1 MQEEKAQVR
10 RNRIKKGL
18 VLLFW
23 LCLWQL
29 AALLID
35 NFLLAAGPI
44 ETVRALIREA
54 KVLSFWQTVGITLIK
69 LLAGFLLALIVGF
82 LLGILS
88 YRWPLV
94 GELLA
99 PLMLLTKAVPVASFV
114 VILLIWWG
122 AGRLSMAI
130 SFLVA
135 LPMIYVNVREGLGST
150 DKKLLQMAEVFH
162 LSFWSRCFYLYRPAL
177 QPFLEGTL
185 ETALSMGIKAGVAAE
200 IIGIPKFS
208 IGGELY
214 LSKIY
219 LDTAG
224 VFAWT
229 FVVIVLSFLSE
240 KTVLFLW
247 KKFCEWNPKTG
258 APTGKVIWQ
267 DGEIDGS
274 LVFQNVCKSYREK
287 EVLSHVDME
296 LKRDGIYCLMAPSGT
311 GKTTLFHILAGIVKA
326 DEGSILAALKKPERE
341 DTPAKPQVSNGYT
354 VSNGYNVAKGYT
366 VSKGYN
372 VAMVFQ
378 DDRLLE
384 GISALQNVELVCNE
398 PEKAMLILEEL
409 LPGED
414 IDQPVKNLSGGMRR
428 RVCIARALA
437 AKSDILLLDEP
448 FNGLDEQNRNRAIE
462 VILRHREHRLLLA
475 ATHEKEDVGKLGGE
489 ILSL

>member
-1 MQEEKAQVR
+1 MQEEKAHAR
-10 RNRIKKGL
+10 KNWIKKGI

-29 AALLID
+29 AALLIH
-35 NFLLAAGPI
+35 NSLLAAGPI

-54 KVLSFWQTVGITLIK
+54 VVVSFWQTVGVTLMK
-69 LLAGFLLALIVGF
+69 FLAGFLLALFLGI
-82 LLGILS
+82 LLGIIS
-88 YRWPLV
+88 YRRPLV

-99 PLMLLTKAVPVASFV
+99 PLMLLAKAVPVASFV

-135 LPMIYVNVREGLGST
+135 LPIIYVNVREGLGST
-150 DKKLLQMAEVFH
+150 DKKLLEMAEVFR
-162 LSFWSRCFYLYRPAL
+162 LPFWSRCFYVYRPAL
-177 QPFLEGTL
+177 RPFLEGTL

-229 FVVIVLSFLSE
+229 FVVIVLSFLLE
-240 KTVLFLW
+240 KAVLFLW
-247 KKFCEWNPKTG
+247 KRFCEWNPKTG
-258 APTGKVIWQ
+258 APVCKDMQ
-267 DGEIDGS
+267 HDGAVLDS
-274 LVFQNVCKSYREK
+274 LEFMDVCKSYREK
-287 EVLSHVDME
+287 AVLQHVNMK

-311 GKTTLFHILAGIVKA
+311 GKTTLLRILAGLIKA
-326 DEGSILAALKKPERE
+326 DEGRILTGRDEPGQECGER
-341 DTPAKPQVSNGYT
+341 KQQVPN
-354 VSNGYNVAKGYT
+354 
-366 VSKGYN
+366 GYN

-378 DDRLLE
+378 EDRLLDDL
-384 GISALQNVELVCNE
+384 SALRNVELVCDD
-398 PEKAMLILEEL
+398 PGKAALILEEL
-409 LPGED
+409 LPEED
-414 IDQPVKNLSGGMRR
+414 LDQQVKNLSGGMRR

-462 VILRHREHRLLLA
+462 VILRYRGHRLLLA
-475 ATHEKEDVGKLGGE
+475 ATHEREDAAKLGGE
-489 ILSL
+489 ILSLS

>member
-1 MQEEKAQVR
+1 MREEKAHAR
-10 RNRIKKGL
+10 KNWIKKGI

-29 AALLID
+29 AALFIH
-35 NFLLAAGPI
+35 NSLLAAGPI
-44 ETVRALIREA
+44 ETARALVREA
-54 KVLSFWQTVGITLIK
+54 MAIVFWKTVGITLIK
-69 LLAGFLLALIVGF
+69 FLAGFLLALFLGF

-88 YRWPLV
+88 YRRPIM

-99 PLMLLTKAVPVASFV
+99 PLMLLAKAVPVASFV

-135 LPMIYVNVREGLGST
+135 LPIIYVNVREGLGST
-150 DKKLLQMAEVFH
+150 DKKLLEMAEVFR
-162 LSFWSRCFYLYRPAL
+162 LPFWSRCFYLYRPAL

-229 FVVIVLSFLSE
+229 FVVIVLSFLLE
-240 KTVLFLW
+240 KAVLLLW
-247 KKFCEWNPKTG
+247 KKFCAWNPKTG
-258 APTGKVIWQ
+258 TPVRRTPWHGGTEK
-267 DGEIDGS
+267 GF
-274 LVFQNVCKSYREK
+274 LVLQNICKSYREK
-287 EVLSHVDME
+287 AVLQHVNMK
-296 LKRDGIYCLMAPSGT
+296 LKMDGIYCLMAPSGT
-311 GKTTLFHILAGIVKA
+311 GKTTLLRILAGLIMA
-326 DEGSILAALKKPERE
+326 DEGHILTDANRPEQE
-341 DTPAKPQVSNGYT
+341 EEYNVSN
-354 VSNGYNVAKGYT
+354 
-366 VSKGYN
+366 GYN

-378 DDRLLE
+378 EDRLLD
-384 GISALQNVELVCNE
+384 GLSALRNVELVCAE
-398 PEKAMLILEEL
+398 PEKAALILEEL
-409 LPGED
+409 LPGENLN
-414 IDQPVKNLSGGMRR
+414 QPVKNLSGGMRR

-462 VILRHREHRLLLA
+462 VILRHRGSRLLLT
-475 ATHEKEDVGKLGGE
+475 ATHEKEDAVKLGGD
-489 ILSL
+489 ILSLWETEKGKKA